1 MGRYGWNASICSL
14 HRASVFRFS
23 QTTFGSTKR
32 GSLMSLAICKT
43 FAASSRFSNALTCA
57 LEKLK
62 QCKPRAFTAFTTS
75 LKARLFKGQNW
86 KLSRMD
92 SEAFKTLEQ
101 VSTNF
106 KSLRFQKVLC
116 STPSMPSTYFN
127 VFQQFQHLRPFA
139 SALWPPAVL
148 NKVLAPEV
156 THCSPATC
164 EVTVCDSIE
173 TPCENIANT

>member
-1 MGRYGWNASICSL
+1 MAGT
-14 HRASVFRFS
+14 HQSVPCIVHPSSDFPKPQLKYEARVLDVSGDLQNLCCILALFQRSHLCARKTQAVQTQSFHCFHHEFESTSFQRPKLEAVKNGFRSFQDIGTS
-23 QTTFGSTKR
+23 QY
-32 GSLMSLAICKT
+32 
-43 FAASSRFSNALTCA
+43 
-57 LEKLK
+57 
-62 QCKPRAFTAFTTS
+62 
-75 LKARLFKGQNW
+75 
-86 KLSRMD
+86 
-92 SEAFKTLEQ
+92 
-101 VSTNF
+101 NF

-164 EVTVCDSIE
+164 AVTVCDSIE